1 MTISSSQKTKRIA
14 ANTAILYVRMIITLL
29 ITLYSSRIVLQALGV
44 VDFGLY
50 NVVGGVVAL
59 LSFLRTSLTSA
70 TQRFISYEIGRNDSE
85 QLKKT
90 FSISVSTHIFI
101 SIIIFL
107 IAETIG
113 LWFLNTHIQIPDG
126 RVYAANCIYQFSVI
140 SLCISVITIPYNADV
155 ISHERMSYYAIVTII
170 EAILKLAFAYAL
182 FLFGFDKL
190 ILYGGL
196 MMIVNII
203 DFLMYYAYCR
213 KLFFETKYKFFFDR
227 QLFLKIFSFSGWTI
241 IGQLSVVGANQGTS
255 ILINMFHSLVA
266 NAAIGISQQV
276 NNAVASLTV
285 NFQTAFQPQLTKSY
299 AEKDYN
305 YMNNLICK
313 TSKISFFLLYLAAIP
328 IIINIDLI
336 LSIWLGENVPIYT
349 NQFCILFLVASLFN
363 AISSPL
369 WISVYATGK
378 IKYYQIAVSTIFL
391 SDIII
396 VYFIFRNFN
405 TSPVIAMVVKAMVN
419 MIIVFVRMLFA
430 TKEVPGFSITK
441 YIKNTLVPVS
451 VVILITGVLCS
462 PMLFVKLDSIARV
475 IITLPL
481 FAASCF
487 VSFRI
492 GLSIQERQYIVSIIK
507 KRIKK

>member
-1 MTISSSQKTKRIA
+1 MTISSSQKTRRIA

-85 QLKKT
+85 QLKKI

-126 RVYAANCIYQFSVI
+126 REDAANYIYQFSVI

-203 DFLMYYAYCR
+203 DFIMYYAYCR

-241 IGQLSVVGANQGTS
+241 VGELSIVGANQGIS

-276 NNAVASLTV
+276 NNAIASLTA

-313 TSKISFFLLYLAAIP
+313 TSKISFFLIYLASLP
-328 IIINIDLI
+328 IIINVDLI
-336 LSIWLGENVPIYT
+336 LMIWLGDSVPAYT
-349 NQFCILFLVASLFN
+349 NHFCILFLVASIFE

-369 WISVYATGK
+369 RIGVYATGR
-378 IKYYQIAVSTIFL
+378 IKNYQIVISTLYF

-396 VYFIFRNFN
+396 IYFIFCYLH
-405 TSPVIAMVVKAMVN
+405 TSPVIALVVKTMTN
-419 MIIVFVRMLFA
+419 LIIVFIRMLFA
-430 TKEVPGFSITK
+430 TKEVPGFSIK
-441 YIKNTLVPVS
+441 RYIKKTIVPMFI
-451 VVILITGVLCS
+451 VIIITGALCS
-462 PMLFVKLDSIARV
+462 PLFFGKYNSIAKL

-487 VSFRI
+487 VSYKI
-492 GLSIQERQYIVSIIK
+492 GLSVYERQYLISIIK
-507 KRIKK
+507 KKIKR